1 MIQPRIAITHAS
13 SLLAEA
19 LIQQM
24 AESGIKSDS
33 VVLLDTT
40 EEAGNRRAYADTYL
54 TVEDQYEYDY
64 EDLAAVLLLQA
75 DDELESLLQHCDS
88 YVISHHLD
96 HTRAGLFLF
105 VQDSDLPA
113 KPAMIKL
120 PSAEVATLMM
130 VINPLMQSMA
140 IKSLQTVNVLSAAL
154 YGKPGIEDLARQT
167 INLLSSKEAEN
178 SLFPLQLAFNMLP
191 VGSSTELE
199 YQLSSALGGDVR
211 CSINN
216 ILVPA
221 MHGMALSVLVELD
234 ETIILEEAVKRFSA
248 IEGVTVS
255 NQPASPLTH
264 CQNGTD
270 IVIFDLNQPQKDAKR
285 LHFWI
290 IADSVRNGLVQN
302 YINILEILLNS
313 FL

>member
-1 MIQPRIAITHAS
+1 MTQPLIAITHAS
-13 SLLAEA
+13 SLLAEV

-33 VVLLDTT
+33 VVLLDTN
-40 EEAGNRRAYADTYL
+40 EEAGSRLAYADTYL
-54 TVEDQYEYDY
+54 TVGDQYEYDY
-64 EDLAAVLLLQA
+64 EDLTAVLLLEA
-75 DDELESLLQHCDS
+75 DAELESLLQHCDS

-96 HTRAGLFLF
+96 QNREGLFLPS
-105 VQDSDLPA
+105 SDLPP

-120 PSAEVATLMM
+120 PSPEIATLMM
-130 VINPLMQSMA
+130 VINPLMQTSA

-154 YGKPGIEDLARQT
+154 YGKSGIEQLATQT
-167 INLLSSKEAEN
+167 INLLNSKEAEN

-191 VGSSTELE
+191 VASNAELE
-199 YQLSSALGGDVR
+199 YQLSTAIGSDIH

-221 MHGMALSVLVELD
+221 MHGMALSVSVELG
-234 ETIILEEAVKRFSA
+234 EEISSAEVVKIFGA
-248 IEGVTVS
+248 IDGVVLS
-255 NQPASPLTH
+255 NQPVSPLTH

-270 IVIFDLNQPQKDAKR
+270 IIIFDLNQSKKDAKR

-290 IADSVRNGLVQN
+290 IADSVRNGLMQN
-302 YINILEILLNS
+302 YLNMLEILLKS

>member
-1 MIQPRIAITHAS
+1 MTQPLIAITHAS
-13 SLLAEA
+13 SLLAEV

-33 VVLLDTT
+33 VVLLDTN
-40 EEAGNRRAYADTYL
+40 EEAGSRLAYADTYL
-54 TVEDQYEYDY
+54 TVGDQYEYDY
-64 EDLAAVLLLQA
+64 EDLTAVLLLQA
-75 DDELESLLQHCDS
+75 DAELESLLQHCDS

-96 HTRAGLFLF
+96 QNRTGLFLSG
-105 VQDSDLPA
+105 DDLPA

-120 PSAEVATLMM
+120 LCPEVATLMM
-130 VINPLMQSMA
+130 VINPLMRTTA

-154 YGKPGIEDLARQT
+154 YGKPGIEQLATQT
-167 INLLSSKEAEN
+167 INLLNSREAEN

-191 VGSSTELE
+191 AVSNTELE
-199 YQLSSALGGDVR
+199 YQLATAMGSDTR

-221 MHGMALSVLVELD
+221 MHGMALSVSVELVEEL
-234 ETIILEEAVKRFSA
+234 TSEELGERFSA
-248 IEGVTVS
+248 IEGVELTD
-255 NQPASPLTH
+255 QPVSPLTH
-264 CQNGTD
+264 CQIGTD
-270 IVIFDLNQPQKDAKR
+270 IVIFDLHQPLNDAKR

-302 YINILEILLNS
+302 YLNILEVLLKS